1 MGMHF
6 AWTALGLPA
15 VLRHLRRGSSGQASG
30 GEKKGADPGPELE
43 EEAQQQQQQ
52 PSLGEEARARAEKD
66 RWWCV
71 RAYVVNCSA
80 RAGLT
85 TDSMQRSERNR

>member
-15 VLRHLRRGSSGQASG
+15 VLRHLRSGSSGQASG

-43 EEAQQQQQQ
+43 EEEAQQQQQQ
-52 PSLGEEARARAEKD
+52 QQQQQEPSLGEEARARAEKD
-66 RWWCV
+66 RW
-71 RAYVVNCSA
+71 
-80 RAGLT
+80 
-85 TDSMQRSERNR
+85 